1 MTLYSAIGFWTL
13 CVGGIHLLSRG
24 CRCLERRTAAAANS
38 IPDAAASI
46 AIRMR
51 VYLDLIHLIGL
62 SSLNVGTVYG
72 HSVLIIC
79 VKLCK

>member
-1 MTLYSAIGFWTL
+1 MRDCAYCNRVLDSMRRRHSSVIP
-13 CVGGIHLLSRG
+13 
-24 CRCLERRTAAAANS
+24 CLERRTAAAANS

-62 SSLNVGTVYG
+62 SSLNVGIVYG
-72 HSVLIIC
+72 QSVLIIC